1 MEGSTL
7 DATTKL
13 FCAVVSGIIQRKDSF
28 VMEVEVN
35 ESQVSMLHK
44 LKDVAGGNCG
54 VTVERRVIKQSG
66 ISVDLTVTVLELR
79 PHVVETAV

>member
-1 MEGSTL
+1 MSGSTL

-13 FCAVVSGIIQRKDSF
+13 LCAVVSGIIQRKDSF
-28 VMEVEVN
+28 VMEVQVD

-44 LKDVAGGNCG
+44 LKDIAGGNCG
-54 VTVERRVIKQSG
+54 VTVKRRK
-66 ISVDLTVTVLELR
+66 LEYNTVTVLVLR

>member
-1 MEGSTL
+1 MHVKGSTL

-13 FCAVVSGIIQRKDSF
+13 LCAVVSGIIQRKDSF
-28 VMEVEVN
+28 VMEVRVD

-54 VTVERRVIKQSG
+54 VTVEKRERMLKRIKLPS
-66 ISVDLTVTVLELR
+66 VTVLVLR
-79 PHVVETAV
+79 PPLP